1 MALETRGLRFR
12 ETMAG
17 YMSPAGSFRAG
28 YRWGK
33 AAGGDVRFTATI
45 AIPNIDSF
53 LQDPEHRAA
62 LTASLDY
69 DGLGWDLPVKAGRF
83 HLFCRRNGRTRML
96 YYLPFTCSGQRY
108 LLFGQKFVGD
118 RPGLHVWRDLTSLQ
132 TQLLRLDE
140 SGEPVGEPLARGIL
154 TIGLPSVVRQFSTF
168 RTFGATGPL
177 GVVSLYARFLN
188 GCTRELAEAYRLRFP
203 NQRALPRFQPFP
215 GTAEAPAPPPAQSAA
230 PPPAQ
235 PAPPPKP
242 SLLLSGDHVCF
253 DELVEGLDLGCL
265 EYVLDEERVDRYL
278 AATGADNPR
287 YSAEAGDQRVAPPAI
302 LASDTLRLTANRYRV
317 TGGIQVGQR
326 LELANPPRVGERI
339 VVRGRLAE
347 KFRHKSRPFFV
358 LESTTEDE
366 DGRLL
371 LRSRAVNLLSL
382 ERETEVGR
390 VEVSGPAEGRRF
402 KQPSGQPL
410 PPVVRLVNQE
420 HMTLFE
426 DEGRVNIHTDDE
438 FARAHDLPAAIAAGN
453 HTLSFI
459 VELLH
464 DAFGDDYL
472 HDSVLDV
479 RFVAPVYAGD
489 RVRAGGVITQR
500 EPSATGQ
507 RLTVAV
513 WCENQRGRLVAAGT
527 AELTLRSA

>member
-1 MALETRGLRFR
+1 MALATRGLRFR

-33 AAGGDVRFTATI
+33 VAGGDVRFTATI
-45 AIPNIDSF
+45 AIPDLDSF
-53 LQDPEHRAA
+53 LQDPEHQAP
-62 LTASLDY
+62 LTAHLDY

-118 RPGLHVWRDLTSLQ
+118 RPGLHVWRDLTSLH
-132 TQLLRLDE
+132 TQLLRLGE
-140 SGEPVGEPLARGIL
+140 SGQPEGEALAKGIL
-154 TIGLPSVVRQFSTF
+154 TIGLPSVLRQLSTF
-168 RTFGATGPL
+168 RTSGTTGPL

-188 GCTRELAEAYRLRFP
+188 GCTRELADAYGLPLP
-203 NQRALPRFQPFP
+203 NQRALPLLGLPVD
-215 GTAEAPAPPPAQSAA
+215 APA

-235 PAPPPKP
+235 PAPPPTP
-242 SLLLSGDHVCF
+242 RPILCGDHVSF
-253 DELVEGLDLGCL
+253 DELVEGMDLGCM
-265 EYVLDEERVDRYL
+265 EYVLDEERVHRYL
-278 AATGADNPR
+278 VATGADNPR
-287 YSAEAGDQRVAPPAI
+287 YSAEAGHQRVAPPAI
-302 LASDTLRLTANRYRV
+302 LASDTLKLTGNRYRI

-326 LELANPPRVGERI
+326 LELANPPRVGKRL

-347 KFRHKSRPFFV
+347 KFRHKGRPFFV

-371 LRSRAVNLLSL
+371 LRSRTVNLLSL
-382 ERETEVGR
+382 EREHEDGR
-390 VEVSGPAEGRRF
+390 IEVSGPAEGRRF

-420 HMTLFE
+420 HMTLFD
-426 DEGRVNIHTDDE
+426 DEGRINIHTDGD
-438 FARAHDLPAAIAAGN
+438 FARAHALPAAIAAGN
-453 HTLSFI
+453 HTLSFVI
-459 VELLH
+459 EMLH

-472 HDSVLDV
+472 HDSSLDV
-479 RFVAPVYAGD
+479 RFLAPVYAGD

-500 EPSATGQ
+500 EPSAAGE
-507 RLTVAV
+507 RLTIAV

-527 AELTLRSA
+527 AELTSRSA

>member
-1 MALETRGLRFR
+1 MALATRGLRFR
-12 ETMAG
+12 ETMTG
-17 YMSPAGSFRAG
+17 YMSPAGGFHAG

-33 AAGGDVRFTATI
+33 VAGGDVRFTATI
-45 AIPNIDSF
+45 AIPDLDTF

-118 RPGLHVWRDLTSLQ
+118 RPGLHVWRDLTSLH

-140 SGEPVGEPLARGIL
+140 SGQPAGEPLAKGIL
-154 TIGLPSVVRQFSTF
+154 TISLPAVLRQFSTF
-168 RTFGATGPL
+168 RTSGTTGPL

-188 GCTRELAEAYRLRFP
+188 NCTHELVEAYRLPLP
-203 NQRALPRFQPFP
+203 NQRALPRFEPFP
-215 GTAEAPAPPPAQSAA
+215 GTAEAPAPTPAE
-230 PPPAQ
+230 

-242 SLLLSGDHVCF
+242 SLVLSGNHISF
-253 DELVEGLDLGCL
+253 DELVEGLDLGCM
-265 EYVLDEERVDRYL
+265 EYVLDEERVHRYL

-287 YSAEAGDQRVAPPAI
+287 YSAEAGHQRVAPPAI
-302 LASDTLRLTANRYRV
+302 LASDTLRLTGNRYHV

-326 LELANPPRVGERI
+326 LELANPPLVGKRI
-339 VVRGRLAE
+339 TVRGRLAE
-347 KFRHKSRPFFV
+347 KFRRKGRPFFV
-358 LESTTEDE
+358 LESSTEDE

-382 ERETEVGR
+382 EQEAEDGR

-426 DEGRVNIHTDDE
+426 DEGRINIHTDDD
-438 FARAHDLPAAIAAGN
+438 FARAHALPAAVAAGN

-459 VELLH
+459 VEMLH
-464 DAFGDDYL
+464 DAFGEDYL
-472 HDSVLDV
+472 HDSSLDV

-513 WCENQRGRLVAAGT
+513 WCENQRGRLVAAGI

>member
-1 MALETRGLRFR
+1 
-12 ETMAG
+12 MAG

-33 AAGGDVRFTATI
+33 VAGGEVRFTAAI
-45 AIPNIDSF
+45 AVPDLDAF
-53 LQDPEHRAA
+53 LQDPEHCAA
-62 LTASLDY
+62 LTARLDY

-83 HLFCRRNGRTRML
+83 HLFCRRSGHTRML

-118 RPGLHVWRDLTSLQ
+118 RPGLHVWRDLTSLH
-132 TQLLRLDE
+132 TQLLRLGE
-140 SGEPVGEPLARGIL
+140 SDQPVGEPLAKGIL
-154 TIGLPSVVRQFSTF
+154 TIGLPAVLRQLSTF
-168 RTFGATGPL
+168 RTFGASGPL

-188 GCTRELAEAYRLRFP
+188 GCTRELAEAYRLPLP
-203 NQRALPRFQPFP
+203 NQRTLPHFQPLP
-215 GTAEAPAPPPAQSAA
+215 ETAEAPV

-235 PAPPPKP
+235 PAPPLRP
-242 SLLLSGDHVCF
+242 SLAFCGDHVSF
-253 DELVEGLDLGCL
+253 DELVEGLELGCM
-265 EYVLDEERVDRYL
+265 EYVLDEERVHRYL

-287 YSAEAGDQRVAPPAI
+287 YSAEAGQQRVAPPAV
-302 LASDTLRLTANRYRV
+302 LASDSLKLTSNRYRIP
-317 TGGIQVGQR
+317 GGIQVGQR
-326 LELANPPRVGERI
+326 LELADPPRFGKRI

-347 KFRHKSRPFFV
+347 KFRHKNRPFFV

-371 LRSRAVNLLSL
+371 LRSRTVNLLSL
-382 ERETEVGR
+382 ERETEDGR

-426 DEGRVNIHTDDE
+426 DEGRVSIHTDDD
-438 FARAHDLPAAIAAGN
+438 FARAHALPAAIAAGN

-459 VELLH
+459 VEMLH
-464 DAFGDDYL
+464 DVFGEDYL

-500 EPSATGQ
+500 EPSAAGE
-507 RLTVAV
+507 RLTIAV
-513 WCENQRGRLVAAGT
+513 WCENQRGRLVAGGT
-527 AELTLRSA
+527 AEVTLHSA

>member
-33 AAGGDVRFTATI
+33 VAGGDVRFTAAI
-45 AIPNIDSF
+45 AIPDLDTF
-53 LQDPEHRAA
+53 LQDPDHRAP

-69 DGLGWDLPVKAGRF
+69 DGLGWGLPVKAGRF
-83 HLFCRRNGRTRML
+83 HLFCRRDGHTRML
-96 YYLPFTCSGQRY
+96 YYLPFICSGQRY

-118 RPGLHVWRDLTSLQ
+118 RPGLHVWRDLTSLH

-140 SGEPVGEPLARGIL
+140 SDEPVGEPLARGIL

-168 RTFGATGPL
+168 RTFGAAGPL
-177 GVVSLYARFLN
+177 EVLSLYARFLN
-188 GCTRELAEAYRLRFP
+188 GCTRELVEAYRLPLP
-203 NQRALPRFQPFP
+203 NQRALPRFEPFP
-215 GTAEAPAPPPAQSAA
+215 PGRVEAPA

-242 SLLLSGDHVCF
+242 TLVLSGNHISF
-253 DELVEGLDLGCL
+253 DELVDGQDLGCM
-265 EYVLDEERVDRYL
+265 EYVLDEERVHRYL

-287 YSAEAGDQRVAPPAI
+287 YSAEAGHQRVVPPAI
-302 LASDTLRLTANRYRV
+302 LAADTLKLSGNCYRIP
-317 TGGIQVGQR
+317 GGIQVGQR
-326 LELANPPRVGERI
+326 LELVNPPRVGKRI
-339 VVRGRLAE
+339 TVRGRLAE
-347 KFRHKSRPFFV
+347 KFRRKGRPFFV
-358 LESTTEDE
+358 LESTAEDE

-382 ERETEVGR
+382 EQETEDGR

-426 DEGRVNIHTDDE
+426 DEGRVSIHTDDDL
-438 FARAHDLPAAIAAGN
+438 ARAHALPAAIAAGN

-459 VELLH
+459 VEMLH

-472 HDSVLDV
+472 RDSVLDV

-500 EPSATGQ
+500 EPILPQ
-507 RLTVAV
+507 KDERLTVAV

>member
-1 MALETRGLRFR
+1 MALETHGLRFR

-33 AAGGDVRFTATI
+33 AAGGEVRFTAVITI
-45 AIPNIDSF
+45 TDLDTF
-53 LQDPEHRAA
+53 LQDPEHAA
-62 LTASLDY
+62 PLTARLDY

-83 HLFCRRNGRTRML
+83 QLFCRRNGRTRML

-118 RPGLHVWRDLTSLQ
+118 RPGLHVWRDLTSLH

-140 SGEPVGEPLARGIL
+140 SGQPVGEPLAKGIL
-154 TIGLPSVVRQFSTF
+154 TIGLPAVLRQLSTF

-177 GVVSLYARFLN
+177 GVLSLHARFLN
-188 GCTRELAEAYRLRFP
+188 GCTRELAEAYGLPFP
-203 NQRALPRFQPFP
+203 SRRPLPSFQPP
-215 GTAEAPAPPPAQSAA
+215 VEAPTPPP
-230 PPPAQ
+230 PQ

-242 SLLLSGDHVCF
+242 SPVLTADHISF
-253 DELVEGLDLGCL
+253 DELVEGQDLGCM
-265 EYVLDEERVDRYL
+265 EYVLDEERVQRYL
-278 AATGADNPR
+278 AAIGADNHR
-287 YSAEAGDQRVAPPAI
+287 YSAEAGPQRIAPPAI
-302 LASDTLRLTANRYRV
+302 LASDTLKLSGNRYHIP
-317 TGGIQVGQR
+317 GSIQVGQR
-326 LELANPPRVGERI
+326 LELVNPPRVGKRI
-339 VVRGRLAE
+339 VVRGRLAQ
-347 KFRHKSRPFFV
+347 KFRRKGRPFFV

-371 LRSRAVNLLSL
+371 LHSRTVSLLSL
-382 ERETEVGR
+382 ERETEDGR

-426 DEGRVNIHTDDE
+426 DEGRVSIHTDDD
-438 FARAHDLPAAIAAGN
+438 FARAHALPATIAVGN
-453 HTLSFI
+453 HTLSLM
-459 VELLH
+459 VEMLH
-464 DAFGDDYL
+464 DAFGEDYL
-472 HDSVLDV
+472 HDSSLDV
-479 RFVAPVYAGD
+479 RFLAPVYAGD

-500 EPSATGQ
+500 EPSAAGQ
-507 RLTVAV
+507 RLTIAA

>member
-45 AIPNIDSF
+45 AIPDLDAF
-53 LQDPEHRAA
+53 LQDPEHAAA

-69 DGLGWDLPVKAGRF
+69 GGLGWGLPVKAGRF
-83 HLFCRRNGRTRML
+83 HLFCRRSGRTRML

-118 RPGLHVWRDLTSLQ
+118 RPGLHLWRDLTSLH

-140 SGEPVGEPLARGIL
+140 SGQPVGEPLAKGVL
-154 TIGLPSVVRQFSTF
+154 TIGLPAVLRQLSTF
-168 RTFGATGPL
+168 RTSGATGPL
-177 GVVSLYARFLN
+177 GVISLYTRFLN
-188 GCTRELAEAYRLRFP
+188 GCTRELAEAYG
-203 NQRALPRFQPFP
+203 LPFLNPRPLPSFQPP
-215 GTAEAPAPPPAQSAA
+215 VEAPAPPPAE
-230 PPPAQ
+230 
-235 PAPPPKP
+235 PAPPSRP
-242 SLLLSGDHVCF
+242 SPVLSGDHVSF
-253 DELVEGLDLGCL
+253 DDLTEGLDLGCL
-265 EYVLDEERVDRYL
+265 EYVLREERVRRYL

-287 YSAEAGDQRVAPPAI
+287 YSAEAGHQRIAPPAI
-302 LASDTLRLTANRYRV
+302 LASDTLKLCGNRYRI

-326 LELANPPRVGERI
+326 LELVNPPRAGKRI

-347 KFRHKSRPFFV
+347 KFRRKGRPFFV

-382 ERETEVGR
+382 ERETEDGR

-426 DEGRVNIHTDDE
+426 DEGRVSIHTDDD
-438 FARAHDLPAAIAAGN
+438 FARAHALPAAIAAGN
-453 HTLSFI
+453 HTLSFM
-459 VELLH
+459 VEMLH

-472 HDSVLDV
+472 HDSSLDV

>member
-1 MALETRGLRFR
+1 MALATRGLRFR

-45 AIPNIDSF
+45 VIPDIDSF
-53 LQDPEHRAA
+53 LQDPEHQAP
-62 LTASLDY
+62 LTARLDY
-69 DGLGWDLPVKAGRF
+69 DGLGWGLPVKEGRF
-83 HLFCRRNGRTRML
+83 HLFCRRSGHTRML
-96 YYLPFTCSGQRY
+96 YYLPFACSGQRY

-118 RPGLHVWRDLTSLQ
+118 RPGLHVWRDLTSLH

-140 SGEPVGEPLARGIL
+140 SDRPVGEPVAKGIL
-154 TIGLPSVVRQFSTF
+154 TIGLPSVLRLLSTF
-168 RTFGATGPL
+168 RTFGASGPL
-177 GVVSLYARFLN
+177 GVVSVYTRFLT
-188 GCTRELAEAYRLRFP
+188 GCTGELAEAYRPRFL
-203 NQRALPRFQPFP
+203 NQRPTGVCPLPLFQPP
-215 GTAEAPAPPPAQSAA
+215 IGAPAPAPAE
-230 PPPAQ
+230 

-242 SLLLSGDHVCF
+242 SPILCGDHVSF
-253 DELVEGLDLGCL
+253 DELMEGLDLGCL
-265 EYVLDEERVDRYL
+265 EYVLDEERVNRYL

-287 YSAEAGDQRVAPPAI
+287 YSAEAGDQRIAPPAI
-302 LASDTLRLTANRYRV
+302 LASDTLRLTGNRYRI

-326 LELANPPRVGERI
+326 LELANPPRVGKRI
-339 VVRGRLAE
+339 IVRGRLAE
-347 KFRHKSRPFFV
+347 KFRHKGRPFFV

-366 DGRLL
+366 DGRPL

-382 ERETEVGR
+382 ERETEDGR
-390 VEVSGPAEGRRF
+390 VEVSGPAEGRPF

-410 PPVVRLVNQE
+410 PPVVRPVNQE

-426 DEGRVNIHTDDE
+426 DEGRLNIHTDDD
-438 FARAHDLPAAIAAGN
+438 FARAHALPAAIAAGN
-453 HTLSFI
+453 LTLSFI
-459 VELLH
+459 VEMLH

-472 HDSVLDV
+472 HDSSLDV

-500 EPSATGQ
+500 ESTAAGQ
-507 RLTVAV
+507 RLTVTV
-513 WCENQRGRLVAAGT
+513 WCENQRGRLVAGGT
-527 AELTLRSA
+527 AEVTLRSA